1 MEKNKVLSD
10 ILGGIKSL
18 NEKLSTRNK
27 ILIGVIAG
35 VIVVGAFVTAIMMNR
50 TEYSTLLTGLTQEE
64 LTTVAGKLND
74 QSVAFKIEGNSILVD
89 KRYEAQVMA
98 KLAAEG
104 YPENG
109 FAYGVFSDN
118 VGLMSTDFEKKSYMT
133 FDLQN
138 RLAATIR
145 LFDGVKNAVV
155 TIALPEEQTYVL
167 QSDVKEPSAS
177 VVVVM
182 NNGGSPTAK
191 QVDSIKSLV
200 AKSLPGMLA
209 EHVAVVDGNGEEILG
224 AIDDDGSDLTRL
236 RFELERILESSIKT
250 KVMNVV
256 EPLFGKDKVSVSVKS
271 SIDIDKKISELT
283 NYTPSENSANT
294 GVTSHKGLA
303 YEGAGLSSAPS
314 GVPGTETNSDVP
326 VYTAEENNNNNN
338 NLSRREETYDYLVS
352 QFKEQVQR
360 GSGQTTDVNVSVV
373 IDSEALPDTTR
384 VELMRLVATAS
395 GVPVA
400 EMENKISVFA
410 MPFHKLDT
418 GDDGMRF
425 SFSALGP
432 WIYVVL
438 GIIILLL
445 IIFIAMLLQNKKLK
459 KTMGDM
465 EDDYEETIATLQA
478 ANIAEDNGG
487 FAGDGEGLDG
497 VINIGTPELELGSV
511 DIKKVKVDEEVRKFV
526 EENPEIA
533 ASRIKDWL
541 NGIEE

>member
-1 MEKNKVLSD
+1 MEKNKAIED
-10 ILGGIKSL
+10 ILDGIKSL
-18 NEKLSTRNK
+18 NEKISLRNK
-27 ILIGVIAG
+27 IIIGVIAG
-35 VIVVGAFVTAIMMNR
+35 VIVVGALVVAIALNQ
-50 TEYSTLLTGLTQEE
+50 TEYSTILTGLTQEE
-64 LTTVAGKLND
+64 VTSVAGKLQE
-74 QSVAFKIEGNSILVD
+74 QSVAFKIDGNNILVD

-109 FAYGVFSDN
+109 FAYGVFTDN
-118 VGLMSTDFEKKSYMT
+118 VSLMSTDFEKRSYMT

-138 RLAATIR
+138 RLASTIR
-145 LFDGVKNAVV
+145 LFDGVQNAVV

-167 QSDVKEPSAS
+167 QSDIKEPSAS

-182 NNGGSPTAK
+182 RNGGSPTAK

-200 AKSLPGMLA
+200 AKSLPGMSS

-224 AIDDDGSDLTRL
+224 GGADDNSDLTRL

-283 NYTPSENSANT
+283 NYTPAENSANT
-294 GVTSHKGLA
+294 GVTAHMGLA
-303 YEGAGLSSAPS
+303 YEGAGLSSAPA
-314 GVPGTETNSDVP
+314 GIPGTETNSDVP
-326 VYTAEENNNNNN
+326 VYTAEEDNNNNN

-352 QFKEQVQR
+352 QFKEQVQS

-373 IDSEALPDTTR
+373 IDSEALQDDTR

-395 GVPVA
+395 GIPVA
-400 EMENKISVFA
+400 DMENKISVFA
-410 MPFHKLDT
+410 MPFPTTDT
-418 GDDGMRF
+418 EGEGLKI
-425 SFSALGP
+425 SFSDFGP
-432 WIYVVL
+432 WIYIIL
-438 GIIILLL
+438 GIILILL
-445 IIFIAMLLQNKKLK
+445 IVFITMLLQNKKLK

-465 EDDYEETIATLQA
+465 EEDYEETIATLQA
-478 ANIAEDNGG
+478 ASIEEDHGG
-487 FAGDGEGLDG
+487 FAGDEDM
-497 VINIGTPELELGSV
+497 PLELGQQTLELASV

-526 EENPEIA
+526 GENPEIA

>member
-1 MEKNKVLSD
+1 MEKNKTVED
-10 ILGGIKSL
+10 ILDNLKSL
-18 NEKLSTRNK
+18 NQKISTRNK
-27 ILIGVIAG
+27 IIIGAIAG
-35 VIVVGAFVTAIMMNR
+35 IIVIGALITAYLLNK
-50 TEYSTLLTGLTQEE
+50 TEYSTILTGLTKEE
-64 LTTVAGKLND
+64 VTTVAAKL
-74 QSVAFKIEGNSILVD
+74 QSQEVPFKIEGSSILVD
-89 KRYEAQVMA
+89 KKQEAQVMA

-109 FAYGVFSDN
+109 FAYGVFTDN
-118 VGLMSTDFEKKSYMT
+118 VSLMTTDFEKRSYMT

-138 RLAATIR
+138 RLASTIR

-209 EHVAVVDGNGEEILG
+209 EHVAVLDGNGEEILG
-224 AIDDDGSDLTRL
+224 GTSEDNSDLTRL

-250 KVMNVV
+250 KVLNVI
-256 EPLFGKDKVSVSVKS
+256 EPLFGKGKVSVSVKS
-271 SIDIDKKISELT
+271 AIDIDKKISELT

-294 GVTSHKGLA
+294 GVTSHRGLA

-326 VYTAEENNNNNN
+326 VYTEQEQNNNAN
-338 NLSRREETYDYLVS
+338 NLARREETYDYLVS

-384 VELMRLVATAS
+384 VELKQLVANAS
-395 GVPVA
+395 GIAVA
-400 EMENKISVFA
+400 DMDNKISVFA
-410 MPFHKLDT
+410 MPFST
-418 GDDGMRF
+418 TGSEGDDVGF
-425 SFSALGP
+425 SFVFRPWMYILLG
-432 WIYVVL
+432 VL
-438 GIIILLL
+438 LLL
-445 IIFIAMLLQNKKLK
+445 IIIFVTMILQNKKLK
-459 KTMGDM
+459 KTMTDM
-465 EDDYEETIATLQA
+465 EEDYEDTIATIKA
-478 ANIAEDNGG
+478 ATIDTGNPDDAFAEGG
-487 FAGDGEGLDG
+487 EEHIVLGDDA
-497 VINIGTPELELGSV
+497 VELGGAQL
-511 DIKKVKVDEEVRKFV
+511 KKVKVDEEVRKFV

-533 ASRIKDWL
+533 ANRIKDWL
-541 NGIEE
+541 NGVE